1 MVVIAADEPTVLN
14 AIEVYN
20 SQVTIAAINGPN
32 NIVISGD
39 TETVQKVAANFEA
52 KGIKVTQ
59 LKVSHAFHS
68 HLLEPVLTGF
78 NKVFEEINFAQ
89 AKMSLISNLT
99 GKEVVA
105 GQITEMDVRTFANH
119 FNELP
124 KPVLMFCRT
133 GNRSNNLYQLAKQ
146 MDLLDD

>member
-1 MVVIAADEPTVLN
+1 MSENVGLTR
-14 AIEVYN
+14 
-20 SQVTIAAINGPN
+20 QNGP
-32 NIVISGD
+32 
-39 TETVQKVAANFEA
+39 E
-52 KGIKVTQ
+52 
-59 LKVSHAFHS
+59 
-68 HLLEPVLTGF
+68 HLLQVVEKGF
-78 NKVFEEINFAQ
+78 KSVINNRPDMEGGPEQPTSAQIEEAARVAGLDYVYQ
-89 AKMSLISNLT
+89 P
-99 GKEVVA
+99 VVA